1 MDNRKIRNLVE
12 RYQLSEFNI
21 EEQPY
26 YDYRQSYSA
35 SPYSYDMEYNMYD
48 RYETKRRQLIALKM
62 PIEQFEKITDLA
74 DEFDELLH
82 DRETRELIQQ
92 ARFIHRLKYG
102 RI

>member
-1 MDNRKIRNLVE
+1 MDNRKIKNLVE
-12 RYQLSEFNI
+12 RYHMSELNI

-35 SPYSYDMEYNMYD
+35 SPYDLSYNTYD
-48 RYETKRRQLIALKM
+48 RFETQRRRFVSLKM

-82 DRETRELIQQ
+82 DRETKELINQ